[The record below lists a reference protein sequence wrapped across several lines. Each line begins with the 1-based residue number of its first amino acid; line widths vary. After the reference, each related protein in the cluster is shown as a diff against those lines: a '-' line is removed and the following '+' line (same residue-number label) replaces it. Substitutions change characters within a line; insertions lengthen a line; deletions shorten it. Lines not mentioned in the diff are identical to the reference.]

1 MVLYSAHH
9 RIRFSIQ
16 HTVKEQFGLLHTIA
30 NKLNIFSSKVDEK
43 TILPFGLTC
52 HLPLHAHLLHPASL
66 PLRPLLLLA
75 CFASAGQPREDVAAT
90 FAPARPRR
98 GGVSPRLALVEGGPA
113 TLRLVGGG
121 SSHQR
126 RRQHRGTR
134 RLLRAERIQLRR
146 WPGRLQFW
154 RLQWWNVGFGRH
166 ARDLRRQQRTHHRT
180 RQLGSGPGFH
190 MIRRR
195 PSAPKS
201 KHGREKAKIR
211 HFGCS

>member
-9 RIRFSIQ
+9 QIRFSIQ

-30 NKLNIFSSKVDEK
+30 NKLNIFSSKVDK
-43 TILPFGLTC
+43 KIILPFGPTR
-52 HLPLHAHLLHPASL
+52 HLLHARFIRPLFPSDHCCCSPASL
-66 PLRPLLLLA
+66 LPVSLVRMSLLPSRRP
-75 CFASAGQPREDVAAT
+75 VHAAV
-90 FAPARPRR
+90 RV
-98 GGVSPRLALVEGGPA
+98 GPRLALVEGEPA
-113 TLRLVGGG
+113 TLRLVGRG

-126 RRQHRGTR
+126 RRHRRGTR
-134 RLLRAERIQLRR
+134 RLLRAGRIQLRR

-166 ARDLRRQQRTHHRT
+166 ARDLRRQQRRHHRA

-201 KHGREKAKIR
+201 KRGREKAKIR